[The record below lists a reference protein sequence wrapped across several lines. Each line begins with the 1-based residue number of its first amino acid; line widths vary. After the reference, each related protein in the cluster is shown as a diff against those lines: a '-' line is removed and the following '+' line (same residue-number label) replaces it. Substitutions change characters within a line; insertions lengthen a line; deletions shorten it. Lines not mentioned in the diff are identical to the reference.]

1 MKNIKSKVIRFAR
14 LFFVAFILFLIV
26 YIIAGVIEIPKLVAV
41 KIAVISLVT
50 AALLYYFTNLK
61 IEDEDIVD
69 DEYISYDVE
78 YLEMLI
84 ETDQLESAK
93 AFLAFSKEKKKK
105 E

>member
-14 LFFVAFILFLIV
+14 LFFAAFILCLIV

-69 DEYISYDVE
+69 DEYITYDIE

-84 ETDQLESAK
+84 ETNQFESAK